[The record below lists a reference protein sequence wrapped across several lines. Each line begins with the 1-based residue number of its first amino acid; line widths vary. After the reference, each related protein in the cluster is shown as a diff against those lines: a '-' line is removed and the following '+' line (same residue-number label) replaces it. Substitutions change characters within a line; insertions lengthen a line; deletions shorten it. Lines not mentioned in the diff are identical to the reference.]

1 MKESGDLNP
10 TPTKHDL
17 RYINDHDDPK
27 AVLAAWYNEIPMGA
41 FTSSDAEAFRAA
53 VEDELRHIDDNA
65 CNPVDMSLI
74 SIEEV

>member
-1 MKESGDLNP
+1 MKELGGLSL
-10 TPTKHDL
+10 TPTRNDL

-41 FTSSDAEAFRAA
+41 FTSNDAEAFRAA

-65 CNPVDMSLI
+65 CDPVDMSLI